1 MSSGDEVGK
10 GVETPPAP
18 VSCVCR
24 GGEINVS
31 LLFLLKKRMLYRD
44 PGKDLAGSTKALRW
58 E

>member
-10 GVETPPAP
+10 GVETPSPP
-18 VSCVCR
+18 VSCVC

-44 PGKDLAGSTKALRW
+44 PRKDLAGSTKALRW